1 MCAYLFKTDF
11 ANDVIQKI
19 EDKIKTAED
28 YVFTMLA
35 FLNAKSFAATT
46 YRGYH
51 YRSNMKSKT
60 HTINNV
66 KKLLYPVYETI
77 NDAIKKSDYNF
88 QEQAILKKKNRLPL
102 YHAFM
107 IRDYRI
113 LFEVE
118 DDFLFPY
125 SKVKKGSK
133 IFIYGAGQLG
143 KQIYNVLKDK
153 TDYEVVGVADRNWQ
167 LYKGCEID
175 IVAPEKMLSLDYDYV
190 IIAIIYANIKKE
202 VKDYLLE
209 MGVEKNKIAEVD
221 MNVMDE
227 NHLPF

>member
-1 MCAYLFKTDF
+1 
-11 ANDVIQKI
+11 
-19 EDKIKTAED
+19 
-28 YVFTMLA
+28 
-35 FLNAKSFAATT
+35 
-46 YRGYH
+46 
-51 YRSNMKSKT
+51 
-60 HTINNV
+60 
-66 KKLLYPVYETI
+66 
-77 NDAIKKSDYNF
+77 
-88 QEQAILKKKNRLPL
+88 
-102 YHAFM
+102 M

-175 IVAPEKMLSLDYDYV
+175 IDAPEKMLSLDYDYV